1 MVLKRREGRANNFF
15 KIIKAFLAIAILI
28 AGIAAVIYFGLYV
41 MFIKAIMVARA
52 AFDAGTLTDTLV
64 GWTVIKCLLA
74 STVEGIIIAVSAGIS
89 KALCK

>member
-1 MVLKRREGRANNFF
+1 MRKGRAKNFLEIM
-15 KIIKAFLAIAILI
+15 KVFLAIAILI
-28 AGIAAVIYFGLYV
+28 AGIAAAIYFGLWV
-41 MFIKAIMVARA
+41 MFIKAILVACA
-52 AFDAGTLTDTLV
+52 AFDAGTLTATIV